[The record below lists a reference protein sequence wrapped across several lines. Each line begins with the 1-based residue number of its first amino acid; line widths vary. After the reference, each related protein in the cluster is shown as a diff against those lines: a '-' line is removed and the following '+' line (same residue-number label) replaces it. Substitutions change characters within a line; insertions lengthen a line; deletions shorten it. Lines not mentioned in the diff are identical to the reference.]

1 MKRIS
6 LSFIVI
12 LTLGLLLAACQ
23 GGAIPGSGN
32 GTPTA
37 VPVAIA
43 DTGIVVD
50 GRVVPSETVLLSF
63 DSSGEAAEVLIE
75 EGDVVKAGDVLARLG
90 NREPLEAS
98 LANSKLEL
106 ATATQEL
113 LTAKDALNQLN
124 KDLPERQTQALQ
136 ALTTAKDELRKANI
150 KYSNINSPA
159 SVADLNEARAN
170 FAVAED
176 RLEKA
181 EDDFE
186 PYEKRSENNLQ
197 RAYYLS
203 KLADA
208 QRKFEAA
215 EKNLNKL
222 LGGTSVFFESQSADE
237 LKIAQEKLDQAQKE
251 FDTLQ
256 AGPDPDELALA
267 ENRIVTA
274 ESRIAAAD
282 AAIKSSESALANL
295 DLVATINGTVVNL
308 DLIEGQR
315 VTPGQEVIQLAD
327 FSQWYVETDNLTE
340 LEVVDIAIGDQ
351 ASITPDALPELAL
364 TGSIDKIGDV
374 FEEKRGDV
382 TYTVRIKL
390 NEVDPRLRWGMTV
403 AVELDK

>member
-6 LSFIVI
+6 PFLI
-12 LTLGLLLAACQ
+12 LIFAAGLLLAACQ

-37 VPVAIA
+37 VPVALA

-50 GRVVPSETVLLSF
+50 GRVVPSETVSLAF

-170 FAVAED
+170 YAVAD
-176 RLEKA
+176 NRLEKA
-181 EDDFE
+181 QDDYD
-186 PYEKRSENNLQ
+186 PYEKRSETNLQ

-208 QRKFEAA
+208 QRKFDAA

-237 LKIAQEKLDQAQKE
+237 LKIAQERLDQAHEE

-274 ESRIAAAD
+274 ESRIAAAE

-295 DLVATINGTVVNL
+295 DLVATINGTVVKL

-327 FSQWYVETDNLTE
+327 FSQWYIETDNLTE

-351 ASITPDALPELAL
+351 ASITPDALPELAM
-364 TGSIDKIGDV
+364 TGSVDKIGDV

>member
-37 VPVAIA
+37 VPVALA

-50 GRVVPSETVLLSF
+50 GRVVPSETVLLAF

-75 EGDVVKAGDVLARLG
+75 EGDVVKTGDVLARLG

-136 ALTTAKDELRKANI
+136 VLTTAKDGLRKANI

-170 FAVAED
+170 FAVADD

-364 TGSIDKIGDV
+364 TGSIDKIGDI